1 MILTLLLIIIQGPCQ
16 IPVTW
21 ITYKVTQTHA
31 TWTSNVHRAHIRR
44 QVFVKKSI
52 LYTNKKWNAL
62 FGVQT
67 FQHIDTSNLYF
78 KWRHVNPSTLQPI
91 ISRRFNPYLFRQFN
105 PCFAK
110 LSNLKRVYSKDIVLY
125 VLNVL
130 DACSPIEV
138 IDKVWICCWPV
149 DMIIMSIII
158 YHIYIAL
165 FHTFEYVQKCF
176 TLLRVW

>member
-31 TWTSNVHRAHIRR
+31 TWKSNVHRAHIRR

-110 LSNLKRVYSKDIVLY
+110 LSNLKRVYSKDIVLCVECVRRLLAY
-125 VLNVL
+125 RGDWQCVNLLLTGRYDNVQSSKFIGKISRKH
-130 DACSPIEV
+130 AFG
-138 IDKVWICCWPV
+138 
-149 DMIIMSIII
+149 
-158 YHIYIAL
+158 H
-165 FHTFEYVQKCF
+165 
-176 TLLRVW
+176 